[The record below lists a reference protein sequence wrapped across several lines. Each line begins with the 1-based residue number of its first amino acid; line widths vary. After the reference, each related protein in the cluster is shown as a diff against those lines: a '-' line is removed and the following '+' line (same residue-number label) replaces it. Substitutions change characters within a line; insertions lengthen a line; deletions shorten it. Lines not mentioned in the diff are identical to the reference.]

1 MSSTAALPASTSS
14 TAAITR
20 AFSSVSPFG
29 HSIGRKRSSVWTPP
43 RASPDVC
50 RTVPHAP

>member
-1 MSSTAALPASTSS
+1 MTAFPASTSS

-29 HSIGRKRSSVWTPP
+29 HSIGKKRHSAARPAFGLVGGIVVVVAI
-43 RASPDVC
+43 AS
-50 RTVPHAP
+50 R